1 MDSDRNP
8 TPPPIDWAEFVE
20 EVRLRELARRFNR
33 PSHMLQR
40 HSATWREPYH
50 PRVPKWL
57 GGPWL
62 TAEERA
68 EGEAARTNLF
78 MRMRNLSRKG

>member
-1 MDSDRNP
+1 MDSNQNP

-68 EGEAARTNLF
+68 EGEAARTSLFKRMVGLNLK
-78 MRMRNLSRKG
+78 R